1 MRITE
6 LPIAVLRF
14 QYQLVR
20 TPLELIEDR
29 VVSRMGAEAPAR
41 LFYERSLG
49 VLDATVGS
57 ALGDPRLERRGSA
70 LVDRSDALSRAAQL
84 EETATQKKAKAD
96 AELAASRE
104 KVIEDRDQAH
114 EAKKQGVEEARAE
127 AEQRKR
133 AAAEEARERTAATK
147 RQVDEVAARRTNAA
161 EEIKRNE
168 QAKIRAAEQKVTAAA
183 DSKLKDAQA
192 KRDEAESKRAQA
204 NRVEQLADVE
214 KQNRQAKRAAKP

>member
-84 EETATQKKAKAD
+84 EETAAQKKANAD
-96 AELAASRE
+96 AELAASRD
-104 KVIEDRDQAH
+104 KVVDDREQAR
-114 EAKKQGVEEARAE
+114 EAKKQSVEEARTE

-133 AAAEEARERTAATK
+133 AAAQEAQERVAATK
-147 RQVDEVAARRTNAA
+147 RQVDEVAARRKNAA

-168 QAKIRAAEQKVTAAA
+168 HAKIRAAEQKVTSAA
-183 DSKLKDAQA
+183 DSKLKDAQD
-192 KRDEAESKRAQA
+192 KRNEAESKRAQA

-214 KQNRQAKRAAKP
+214 RQNRQAQRAAKP